1 MAETPSALIGSPAD
15 FIERLEAM
23 GIDEVL
29 LRIDGVPHDEIMKSI
44 HLIGTEVIPAV
55 DREHKI
61 AAE

>member
-1 MAETPSALIGSPAD
+1 
-15 FIERLEAM
+15 M